1 MNFKSIVTLILLAL
15 FIIVCI
21 QNVEVIPVNFLVW
34 RMEISKLLL
43 IVITLLTGMILGMMI
58 PGLLSPSKKK
68 EANTKAVS

>member
-1 MNFKSIVTLILLAL
+1 
-15 FIIVCI
+15 
-21 QNVEVIPVNFLVW
+21 VEVIPVNFLVW